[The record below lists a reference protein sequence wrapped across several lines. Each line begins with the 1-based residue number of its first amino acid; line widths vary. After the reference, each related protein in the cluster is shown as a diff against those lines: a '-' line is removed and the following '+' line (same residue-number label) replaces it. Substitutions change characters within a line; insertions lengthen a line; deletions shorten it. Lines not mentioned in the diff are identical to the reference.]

1 VKPASPAR
9 PAEPAASGALPKY
22 RWAVLAIGAA
32 STAAMAAAQGGL
44 PALGP
49 ALQHAFGLSLVQVTG
64 VFTAFGAG
72 TVLTVYAWGALVDRV
87 GERVVLAVG
96 PALGGLALATVVL
109 ADSYGALLTGVFA
122 AGLFAAAATGG
133 SGRAV
138 FGWFP
143 RTERGLALGLRQTS
157 VQLGTAAGS
166 FTLPTLAVWFS
177 LDVALLALA
186 GGLVLSSVIAAI
198 WLRDPPV
205 RQSAAPPSPPAARD
219 PRIWRL
225 GLASALMIV
234 GQIGLTSLLVLYLYT
249 ERDWSATAAA
259 FALGFVQLGGAA
271 ARVVAGRWSDI
282 RDERIAPFRRLA
294 VGAGV
299 LLLAAAALAEAP
311 DAVLVPLLMGGGVL
325 AMSWN
330 GLSFTAA
337 AEISGG
343 AQAGRAMGMQNTLMR
358 GAGAVVPV
366 ALGALAAHGS
376 WRATFLVMGV
386 APLLGRALLGPLV
399 DDEDDRRR
407 AREAR
412 LSARSSPSPSAP
424 PLR

>member
-1 VKPASPAR
+1 MTNSP
-9 PAEPAASGALPKY
+9 PKY
-22 RWAVLAIGAA
+22 RWTVLAIGAA

-49 ALQHAFGLSLVQVTG
+49 ALQHAFGLTLVQVTG
-64 VFTAFGAG
+64 VFTAFGVG
-72 TVLTVYAWGALVDRV
+72 TFLTVYAWGALVDRV

-109 ADSYGALLTGVFA
+109 ADSYGAVLAGVFA

-186 GGLVLSSVIAAI
+186 AGLVLSSVIAGI

-225 GLASALMIV
+225 GVASALMIV

-259 FALGFVQLGGAA
+259 VALGFVQLGGAA

-299 LLLAAAALAEAP
+299 LLLAAAALADAP

-412 LSARSSPSPSAP
+412 LSARSSPSPSAA

>member
-1 VKPASPAR
+1 VSRFVGVNEAPR
-9 PAEPAASGALPKY
+9 Y
-22 RWAVLAIGAA
+22 RWAVLGIGAA

-44 PALGP
+44 PALSP
-49 ALQHAFGLSLVQVTG
+49 ALQQAFGLTLVQVTG

-109 ADSYGALLTGVFA
+109 ADSYGALLAGVFT

-143 RTERGLALGLRQTS
+143 RSERGLALGLRQTS

-166 FTLPTLAVWFS
+166 FTLPTLAAWFS

-186 GGLVLSSVIAAI
+186 GGLVASSVIAGI
-198 WLRDPPV
+198 WLRDPPA
-205 RQSAAPPSPPAARD
+205 RKSAAPPAPPAARD

-225 GLASALMIV
+225 GLASALLIV

-249 ERDWSATAAA
+249 ERGWSATAAA
-259 FALGFVQLGGAA
+259 FALGTVQLGGAA
-271 ARVVAGRWSDI
+271 ARVIAGRWSDLH
-282 RDERIAPFRRLA
+282 DERIAPFRQLA
-294 VGAGV
+294 GGAGAF
-299 LLLAAAALAEAP
+299 LLAAAALAAAP
-311 DAVLVPLLMGGGVL
+311 DAVLVPLLMCGGVL

-343 AQAGRAMGMQNTLMR
+343 EQAGRAMGMQNTLMR
-358 GAGAVVPV
+358 AMGAVVPIG
-366 ALGALAAHGS
+366 LGTLAAHGS
-376 WRATFLVMGV
+376 WRVTFLVMGL
-386 APLLGRALLGPLV
+386 APLAGRALLGPLV
-399 DDEDDRRR
+399 DDEDRRR
-407 AREAR
+407 RERLAR
-412 LSARSSPSPSAP
+412 LSAQPAARSAP
-424 PLR
+424 

>member
-1 VKPASPAR
+1 
-9 PAEPAASGALPKY
+9 
-22 RWAVLAIGAA
+22 VLAIGAA

-49 ALQHAFGLSLVQVTG
+49 ALQETFGLTLVEVTG

-72 TVLTVYAWGALVDRV
+72 TVLTVYAWGALVDRI
-87 GERVVLAVG
+87 GERAVLALGPAASGVVLAS
-96 PALGGLALATVVL
+96 VVL
-109 ADSYGALLTGVFA
+109 VEGYAALLA
-122 AGLFAAAATGG
+122 AMLVAGMFSAAATGG

-143 RTERGLALGLRQTS
+143 RRERGLALGLRQTA
-157 VQLGTAAGS
+157 VQIGAAAAS
-166 FTLPTLAVWFS
+166 FS
-177 LDVALLALA
+177 LPPLAAAVSLDAALLAMA
-186 GGLVLSSVIAAI
+186 GVLIASSVVAAI
-198 WLRDPPV
+198 WLRDPPA
-205 RQSAAPPSPPAARD
+205 RQSAAAPSPPAARD

-225 GLASALMIV
+225 GIASALLIV
-234 GQIGLTSLLVLYLYT
+234 GQIGVTSLLVLYLFDQ
-249 ERDWSATAAA
+249 RGWSATAAA
-259 FALGFVQLGGAA
+259 SALGVVQLGGAA
-271 ARVVAGRWSDI
+271 ARVIAGRWSDV

-294 VGAGV
+294 GGAGV
-299 LLLAAAALAEAP
+299 LLLAAAALASAP

-358 GAGAVVPV
+358 AAGAVVPV

-376 WRATFLVMGV
+376 WRAAFVVMGV
-386 APLLGRALLGPLV
+386 APLIGRALLGPLV
-399 DDEDDRRR
+399 EDEDDRRR

-412 LSARSSPSPSAP
+412 LGARSSPSPSAP

>member
-1 VKPASPAR
+1 VKQPR
-9 PAEPAASGALPKY
+9 Y

-32 STAAMAAAQGGL
+32 STGAMAAAQGGL

-49 ALQHAFGLSLVQVTG
+49 ALQHSFGLSLVQVTG

-72 TVLTVYAWGALVDRV
+72 TVVTVYAWGALVDRI
-87 GERVVLAVG
+87 GERAVLALG
-96 PALGGLALATVVL
+96 PAVGGLALSTVVF
-109 ADSYGALLTGVFA
+109 ANSYPALLAGVFA

-143 RTERGLALGLRQTS
+143 RSERGLALGLRQTA
-157 VQLGTAAGS
+157 VQVGAAAGS
-166 FTLPTLAVWFS
+166 FSLPPLAAAVS
-177 LDVALLALA
+177 LDAALLVLA
-186 GGLVLSSVIAAI
+186 GGLIASALVAGV
-198 WLRDPPV
+198 WLRDPPA
-205 RQSAAPPSPPAARD
+205 RPSAAPPSPPAVRD

-225 GLASALMIV
+225 GVASALLII
-234 GQIGLTSLLVLYLYT
+234 GQIGITSLLVLYLYS
-249 ERDWSATAAA
+249 ERGWSATAAA
-259 FALGFVQLGGAA
+259 VALGVVQLGGAA
-271 ARVVAGRWSDI
+271 ARVIAGRWSDV

-294 VGAGV
+294 GAAAV
-299 LLLAAAALAEAP
+299 VLLAAAALANAP

-358 GAGAVVPV
+358 AAGAAVPV
-366 ALGALAAHGS
+366 GLGALAAHGS
-376 WRATFLVMGV
+376 WRATFLAMGL
-386 APLLGRALLGPLV
+386 APLAGRALLGPLV
-399 DDEDDRRR
+399 ADEDRRR
-407 AREAR
+407 VERHAR
-412 LSARSSPSPSAP
+412 LSARSSPNPSAP

>member
-1 VKPASPAR
+1 VNQPR
-9 PAEPAASGALPKY
+9 Y

-49 ALQHAFGLSLVQVTG
+49 ALQHAFGLSLVQVAG

-72 TVLTVYAWGALVDRV
+72 TVLTVYAWGALVDRI
-87 GERVVLAVG
+87 GERAVLAIG
-96 PALGGLALATVVL
+96 PALGGVALSTVVL
-109 ADSYGALLTGVFA
+109 AEGYVALLAGVFV

-143 RTERGLALGLRQTS
+143 RSERGLALGLRQTS

-166 FTLPTLAVWFS
+166 FTLPTLAAAFS
-177 LDVALLALA
+177 LDVALLALS

-198 WLRDPPV
+198 WLRDPPA

-225 GLASALMIV
+225 GVASALLIV
-234 GQIGLTSLLVLYLYT
+234 GQVGLTSLLVLYLYS
-249 ERDWSATAAA
+249 ERGWSATAAA
-259 FALGFVQLGGAA
+259 VALGFVQLGGAV
-271 ARVVAGRWSDI
+271 ARVIAGRWSDL

-294 VGAGV
+294 GGAGV
-299 LLLAAAALAEAP
+299 LLLAAAALASAP

-358 GAGAVVPV
+358 AAGAVVPV
-366 ALGALAAHGS
+366 ALGVLAAHGS
-376 WRATFLVMGV
+376 WRAAFVVMGV
-386 APLLGRALLGPLV
+386 APLLGRALLAPLV
-399 DDEDDRRR
+399 ADEDDRRR

>member
-1 VKPASPAR
+1 VTPPR
-9 PAEPAASGALPKY
+9 Y
-22 RWAVLAIGAA
+22 RWAVLAIGAV

-96 PALGGLALATVVL
+96 PALGGVALSTVVL
-109 ADSYGALLTGVFA
+109 ADAYGALLAGVFA

-143 RTERGLALGLRQTS
+143 RSERGLALGLRQTS

-166 FTLPTLAVWFS
+166 FTLPTLAAWFS
-177 LDVALLALA
+177 LDVALLALS

-198 WLRDPPV
+198 WLRDPPA
-205 RQSAAPPSPPAARD
+205 RESNAPPSPPAVRD

-225 GLASALMIV
+225 GVASALLIV
-234 GQIGLTSLLVLYLYT
+234 GQIGVTSLLVLYLYS
-249 ERDWSATAAA
+249 ERGWSATSAA
-259 FALGFVQLGGAA
+259 FALGTVQLGGAL
-271 ARVVAGRWSDI
+271 ARVIAGRWSDV
-282 RDERIAPFRRLA
+282 RDERIAPFRSLGA
-294 VGAGV
+294 GAGV
-299 LLLAAAALAEAP
+299 LLLAAAALANAP
-311 DAVLVPLLMGGGVL
+311 GALLVPLLMGGGVL

-358 GAGAVVPV
+358 AAGAIVPV
-366 ALGALAAHGS
+366 TLGALAAHGS
-376 WRATFLVMGV
+376 WRATFAVMGV

-399 DDEDDRRR
+399 DDEDKRRR
-407 AREAR
+407 ERHARI
-412 LSARSSPSPSAP
+412 SARSSPSPSAP
-424 PLR
+424 PLH

>member
-1 VKPASPAR
+1 
-9 PAEPAASGALPKY
+9 
-22 RWAVLAIGAA
+22 
-32 STAAMAAAQGGL
+32 MAAAQGGL

-49 ALQHAFGLSLVQVTG
+49 ALQHAFGLTLVQVTG
-64 VFTAFGAG
+64 VFTAFGTG

-87 GERVVLAVG
+87 GERVVLALG
-96 PALGGLALATVVL
+96 PALGGVALATVVL
-109 ADSYGALLTGVFA
+109 ADSYGALLAGVFA

-143 RTERGLALGLRQTS
+143 RSERGLALGLRQTS

-166 FTLPTLAVWFS
+166 FTLPTLAAWFS

-186 GGLVLSSVIAAI
+186 GGLVLSSVIAGI
-198 WLRDPPV
+198 WLRDPPA
-205 RQSAAPPSPPAARD
+205 RKSAAPPAPPATRD

-225 GLASALMIV
+225 GVASALLIV

-249 ERDWSATAAA
+249 ERGWSATAAA
-259 FALGFVQLGGAA
+259 VALGTVQLGGAG
-271 ARVVAGRWSDI
+271 ARVIAGRWSDLH
-282 RDERIAPFRRLA
+282 DERIAPFRQLA
-294 VGAGV
+294 AGAAAF
-299 LLLAAAALAEAP
+299 LLAATALASAP
-311 DAVLVPLLMGGGVL
+311 DAVLVPLLMAGGVL

-358 GAGAVVPV
+358 AMGAVVPV
-366 ALGALAAHGS
+366 GLGTLAAHGS
-376 WRATFLVMGV
+376 WRVTFLVMGL
-386 APLLGRALLGPLV
+386 APLAGRALLGPLV
-399 DDEDDRRR
+399 ADEDQRRR
-407 AREAR
+407 ERLARI
-412 LSARSSPSPSAP
+412 SARSTPSPSAAQT
-424 PLR
+424 R